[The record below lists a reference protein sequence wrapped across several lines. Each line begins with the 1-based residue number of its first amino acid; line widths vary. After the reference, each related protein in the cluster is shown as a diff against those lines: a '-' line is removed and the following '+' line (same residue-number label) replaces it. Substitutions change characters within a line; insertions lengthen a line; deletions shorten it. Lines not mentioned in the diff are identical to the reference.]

1 MNRTLMLLA
10 SALLL
15 SACNNGDKAPA
26 SSTGP
31 DQTEA
36 SQPAPQPAPA
46 PQEQAQ
52 QHSPYDFD
60 SYYRWVPN
68 TNDADK
74 LRSALHKRID
84 NHRVI
89 PYTKYDNDGKDCWN
103 DGRWNSCEIDVWEAL
118 NYTDAA
124 CDDASAYCDSVV
136 LLYSGDVRPM
146 KKANRGK
153 GKDDSWDREHVW
165 PKSRGFPK
173 KAQDGYTDLHHLRPA
188 DRNINGK
195 HSNLGYDEGGK
206 PVVDETLDGTP
217 VTGIRVD
224 LDNQSFE
231 PTDLA
236 KGQVARML
244 FYMAVRYEAGDNL
257 GDEKMPD
264 LKLIDDNKKIKEPV
278 IGDLCTLLKWHARF
292 PVSDFERRRNDRVQQ
307 IQGNRNPFI
316 DRPDYADVIWGAEC
330 R

>member
-1 MNRTLMLLA
+1 MNRTLLLLA

-15 SACNNGDKAPA
+15 SACNNGDKDSAA
-26 SSTGP
+26 SSAAKSAT
-31 DQTEA
+31 
-36 SQPAPQPAPA
+36 PAPA
-46 PQEQAQ
+46 PAAS
-52 QHSPYDFD
+52 SPKSMQPSPKDFNG
-60 SYYRWVPN
+60 YYKSIPN
-68 TNDADK
+68 TTDAKK
-74 LRSALHKRID
+74 LRAALHKRID
-84 NHRVI
+84 GHRVI
-89 PYTKYDNDGKDCWN
+89 PYTKYGNDLKDCWQS
-103 DGRWNSCEIDVWEAL
+103 GKWHECEVDVWEAL
-118 NYTDAA
+118 NYTDAG
-124 CDDASAYCDSVV
+124 CGGTTKYCDSVV
-136 LLYSGDVRPM
+136 LLYSNDVRPM
-146 KKANRGK
+146 SKANRGK

-206 PVVDETLDGTP
+206 PLVDETLDGKP
-217 VTGIRVD
+217 VTGINVD
-224 LDNQSFE
+224 LKNQSFE
-231 PTDLA
+231 PTDLS

-244 FYMAVRYEAGDNL
+244 FYMAVRYEPGDDK

-278 IGDLCTLLKWHARF
+278 IGDLCTLMKWHAKF
-292 PVSDFERRRNDRVQQ
+292 PVTDFERRRNDRVQQ

-316 DRPDYADVIWGAEC
+316 DRPQYAQVLWGKQC

>member
-1 MNRTLMLLA
+1 MTRILMLLA

-15 SACNNGDKAPA
+15 SACNNGDT
-26 SSTGP
+26 SSGN
-31 DQTEA
+31 
-36 SQPAPQPAPA
+36 PAPA
-46 PQEQAQ
+46 KPSASGKPDTAIQAEAR
-52 QHSPYDFD
+52 SPSDFNG
-60 SYYRWVPN
+60 YYRSVPD
-68 TNDADK
+68 TADAK
-74 LRSALHKRID
+74 TLRAALHKRID
-84 NHRVI
+84 DHRVI
-89 PYTKYDNDGKDCWN
+89 PYTKYDNDGKDCWKA
-103 DGRWNSCEIDVWEAL
+103 GSWSSCEVDVWEAL
-118 NYTDAA
+118 NYTDAS
-124 CDDASAYCDSVV
+124 CENASAYCDSVV

-146 KKANRGK
+146 TKANRGK

-206 PVVDETLDGTP
+206 PLVDETLDGKP
-217 VTGIRVD
+217 VTGIKVD
-224 LDNQSFE
+224 LKNQSFE
-231 PTDLA
+231 PTDLS

-244 FYMAVRYEAGDNL
+244 FYMAVRYEAGDDK

-278 IGDLCTLLKWHARF
+278 IGDLCTLMKWHKQF
-292 PVSDFERRRNDRVQQ
+292 PVTDFERRRNDRVQQ

-316 DRPDYADVIWGAEC
+316 DRPEYADVIWGASC
-330 R
+330 G

>member
-1 MNRTLMLLA
+1 MNRTLLLLV

-15 SACNNGDKAPA
+15 SACNNGDKASTSTASNASAAKPA
-26 SSTGP
+26 
-31 DQTEA
+31 
-36 SQPAPQPAPA
+36 APA
-46 PQEQAQ
+46 AATTG
-52 QHSPYDFD
+52 QHSPSDFNG
-60 SYYRWVPN
+60 YYRSIPD
-68 TNDADK
+68 TNDAKK
-74 LRSALHKRID
+74 LKAALHKRID
-84 NHRVI
+84 GHRVI
-89 PYTKYDNDGKDCWN
+89 PYTKYGNDGKDCWAA
-103 DGRWNSCEIDVWEAL
+103 NSWSECEVDVWEAL
-118 NYTDAA
+118 NYTDAG
-124 CDDASAYCDSVV
+124 CTDASAYCNSVV
-136 LLYSGDVRPM
+136 LLYSNDVRPM

-206 PVVDETLDGTP
+206 ALVDETLDGKP

-224 LDNQSFE
+224 LKNKSFE
-231 PTDLA
+231 PTDVS

-244 FYMAVRYEAGDNL
+244 FYMAVRYEAGDNQ

-264 LKLIDDNKKIKEPV
+264 LKLIDDNQKIKEPV
-278 IGDLCTLLKWHARF
+278 IGDLCTLMKWHTQF

-316 DRPDYADVIWGAEC
+316 DRPEYATVLWGKRC